1 MDAQVDALLVES
13 LDGLPAAERIAVAY
27 QWETLVRRMEAVR
40 HRLVAAVAELPKAD
54 LGDRSPARA
63 LSTALRISK
72 EEARRRVKEAAD
84 LAPRRGL
91 TGQDLEP
98 VLAHTAAAQRRGAI
112 GAEHIAIIRRFFRRL
127 PGFIDAT
134 TRQAA
139 EADLAHIASGLP
151 PEELRAA
158 AEHLAVLLDAE
169 GELTDADRAR
179 RSYFSLGKQQPD
191 GMTPVRGNFDPEL
204 AALWEAVAAKW
215 AAPGMLNPDDPT
227 PRLDGQ
233 PTPEQAG
240 SDQRT
245 VGKRNHDALKA
256 VLRAILASGEL
267 GSHNGL
273 PVTMVISTTLGEL
286 ESGTGHATTGGATLL
301 PMSEVIRQAAHAY
314 HYLAV
319 FDDHT
324 QEPLYLGR
332 AKRLAS
338 KAQRLLL
345 YARDRGCTR
354 PGCTAPAYHCHAH
367 HIDGWA
373 KNNAPTDIT
382 ALTLACPAD
391 DLLIETTDWTTRT
404 RPDGRT
410 EWIPPPHLDTGQT
423 RVNNYHHPERY
434 LTHNRGHDD
443 DSNDKDTDDDPP

>member
-1 MDAQVDALLVES
+1 
-13 LDGLPAAERIAVAY
+13 
-27 QWETLVRRMEAVR
+27 
-40 HRLVAAVAELPKAD
+40 
-54 LGDRSPARA
+54 
-63 LSTALRISK
+63 
-72 EEARRRVKEAAD
+72 
-84 LAPRRGL
+84 
-91 TGQDLEP
+91 
-98 VLAHTAAAQRRGAI
+98 
-112 GAEHIAIIRRFFRRL
+112 
-127 PGFIDAT
+127 
-134 TRQAA
+134 
-139 EADLAHIASGLP
+139 
-151 PEELRAA
+151 
-158 AEHLAVLLDAE
+158 
-169 GELTDADRAR
+169 
-179 RSYFSLGKQQPD
+179 
-191 GMTPVRGNFDPEL
+191 
-204 AALWEAVAAKW
+204 
-215 AAPGMLNPDDPT
+215 T

-404 RPDGRT
+404 RPDG
-410 EWIPPPHLDTGQT
+410 
-423 RVNNYHHPERY
+423 
-434 LTHNRGHDD
+434 
-443 DSNDKDTDDDPP
+443 